1 MIVFQPARR
10 FEFALDDAAADVALD
25 DYLLESTEEDDAPP
39 ILRFWELSRP
49 AVILGRSNRVDQN
62 VNVAACHAD
71 GVPIIRRSSG
81 GGTVLLGPGSLV
93 YSLILRVDSGSR
105 LVDIDSTTRL
115 IMNRIRDAVENLL
128 PGIACE
134 GVSDLAIDSLKVS
147 GNSQRWLRRTVLHH
161 GTFLYQF
168 DLPLIERYLGTP
180 ERIPEYRAGR
190 SHRDFLRNIPL
201 SREDLIRALVETWD
215 AHLAMPVPDL
225 GPVHAAARERYR
237 NDDWNFRR

>member
-1 MIVFQPARR
+1 MIVSQPARR
-10 FEFALDDAAADVALD
+10 FEFTLDDAAADVALD
-25 DYLLESTEEDDAPP
+25 DYLLQTTEDDDAPP
-39 ILRFWELSRP
+39 ILRLWELSRP
-49 AVILGRSNRVDQN
+49 AVIVGRSNRVEQN
-62 VNVAACHAD
+62 VNVTACRAD

-115 IMNRIRDAVENLL
+115 IMNRIRDALQSLL
-128 PGIACE
+128 PGVSCE
-134 GVSDLAIDSLKVS
+134 GVSDLAINSLKVS

-180 ERIPEYRAGR
+180 ERVPEYRVNR
-190 SHRDFLRNIPL
+190 SHREFLRNIPL
-201 SREDLIRALVETWD
+201 SREALVGALVETWD
-215 AHLAMPVPDL
+215 ARHSMPVPDL
-225 GPVHAAARERYR
+225 EAVHRAARERYR
-237 NDDWNFRR
+237 DDDWNFRR

>member
-1 MIVFQPARR
+1 MIVSQPARR
-10 FEFALDDAAADVALD
+10 FEFTLDDAAADVALD
-25 DYLLESTEEDDAPP
+25 DYLLQTTEDEDAPP
-39 ILRFWELSRP
+39 ILRLWELSHP
-49 AVILGRSNRVDQN
+49 AVIVGRSNRVEQN
-62 VNVAACHAD
+62 VNVAACRAD

-115 IMNRIRDAVENLL
+115 IMNRIRDAVQNLL
-128 PGIACE
+128 PGVRCE

-180 ERIPEYRAGR
+180 ERVPKYRVNR
-190 SHRDFLRNIPL
+190 SHREFLRNIPL
-201 SREDLIRALVETWD
+201 SREDLVDALVETWD
-215 AHLAMPVPDL
+215 ARLAMPMPDL
-225 GPVHAAARERYR
+225 EAVQLAARERYR